1 MRIRIDMSPRNGN
14 PPSQASERRA
24 VRRSEARSHIATP
37 THPRTLVLLIGCLIT
52 SVAAESLVQAQATSG
67 SPRSSRTA
75 KAAPRQEMPTDT
87 AMTTPQAASPNANYA
102 LSSLS
107 SRTAEPSGTDDTSVE
122 INNVL
127 ARRLWQ
133 NRILAPDPNEDAETR
148 NALRRLIQQVHSVTF
163 DGNTTEPTFSAPLEP
178 TIKIEGTA
186 AETTDTMP
194 SGQEQSVMAVPLPSG
209 QSLTPLPA
217 ETLTQL
223 EDLLA
228 DPNQVSDPFE
238 MAELLFL
245 SGRATKAAF
254 FYEKALAQIP
264 ANDVANGGD
273 RAWILFQ
280 LGNCLRETNQTKAKD
295 TYMKLIAQYPNS
307 PWTELAKAH
316 GRLISWYQ
324 SAKPQQLLAST
335 E

>member
-1 MRIRIDMSPRNGN
+1 MSPQNGN
-14 PPSQASERRA
+14 RPLQTSERHA
-24 VRRSEARSHIATP
+24 VRRSEARRHIATP
-37 THPRTLVLLIGCLIT
+37 TRPRALVLLIGCLIM
-52 SVAAESLVQAQATSG
+52 SVATESLVQAQAASRD
-67 SPRSSRTA
+67 PRSSRTA
-75 KAAPRQEMPTDT
+75 KAASRQEMPPDT
-87 AMTTPQAASPNANYA
+87 VMTAPQAASPNANYA

-122 INNVL
+122 INDVL

-163 DGNTTEPTFSAPLEP
+163 DDTTTEPTFSAPLEP
-178 TIKIEGTA
+178 TIKTEGTA
-186 AETTDTMP
+186 TELTATMP
-194 SGQEQSVMAVPLPSG
+194 PGQEPSLMPAPLPSG

-228 DPNQVSDPFE
+228 DPTQVSDPLE

-264 ANDVANGGD
+264 ANDLANDLANGGD

-324 SAKPQQLLAST
+324 SANPQRLLAST

>member
-1 MRIRIDMSPRNGN
+1 MSPQNGN
-14 PPSQASERRA
+14 RPLPTSERHAARRSQARGQMASLTRPRA
-24 VRRSEARSHIATP
+24 
-37 THPRTLVLLIGCLIT
+37 LLLLIGCLIT
-52 SVAAESLVQAQATSG
+52 SVAAESLVQAQAAPR
-67 SPRSSRTA
+67 SPRSNRTA
-75 KAAPRQEMPTDT
+75 KAASPQAMPADT
-87 AMTTPQAASPNANYA
+87 VMTTPQAASPDADYA
-102 LSSLS
+102 LGRPL
-107 SRTAEPSGTDDTSVE
+107 SRTVQPSGTDDTNVE
-122 INNVL
+122 ISDVL

-163 DGNTTEPTFSAPLEP
+163 ADNTTEPTFSAPLEP
-178 TIKIEGTA
+178 TNKIEDTV
-186 AETTDTMP
+186 AETTDTILP
-194 SGQEQSVMAVPLPSG
+194 GREQSVMPAPLPSAP
-209 QSLTPLPA
+209 SLTPLPA

-228 DPNQVSDPFE
+228 DPTQVRDPLE

-245 SGRATKAAF
+245 SGRATKAAV

-264 ANDVANGGD
+264 ANDLANGKD

-280 LGNCLRETNQTKAKD
+280 LGNCLRQTNQTKAKE
-295 TYMKLIAQYPNS
+295 TYMKLITQYPNS

-324 SAKPQQLLAST
+324 SAKPQQLLPAPR
-335 E
+335 

>member
-1 MRIRIDMSPRNGN
+1 
-14 PPSQASERRA
+14 
-24 VRRSEARSHIATP
+24 
-37 THPRTLVLLIGCLIT
+37 
-52 SVAAESLVQAQATSG
+52 
-67 SPRSSRTA
+67 
-75 KAAPRQEMPTDT
+75 
-87 AMTTPQAASPNANYA
+87 MTTPQAASPNANYA
-102 LSSLS
+102 MSGLS
-107 SRTAEPSGTDDTSVE
+107 SRTAEPSGTGDTSVE
-122 INNVL
+122 INDIL

-163 DGNTTEPTFSAPLEP
+163 DDHATEPTFSAPLEP
-178 TIKIEGTA
+178 TGKTDGTA
-186 AETTDTMP
+186 AETTAAVPPGQKQGLMP
-194 SGQEQSVMAVPLPSG
+194 APLPSG
-209 QSLTPLPA
+209 PSRTPLPA

-228 DPNQVSDPFE
+228 DPTQVSDPLE

-245 SGRATKAAF
+245 SGRATRAAV

-264 ANDVANGGD
+264 ANDLARGGD

-324 SAKPQQLLAST
+324 SANPQRLLAPT